1 MTHRARGR
9 GNGSGRTARR
19 IVLSCAALAGVL
31 GAATLLCAQTAPT
44 PAPSAP
50 EAVPEGDYLIGPG
63 DVLQLFVWKEPELTR
78 DFTVRL
84 DGKITVPLLGD
95 LEAAGKMPS
104 KLAGEIS
111 VRLAKYLQAPQVTLA
126 VSQPKSSR
134 FYVMGQVVKPG
145 DYGLDGQVTVA
156 QALAMAGGL
165 KDFAKASNIVII
177 RKVGSGQTFIRVNY
191 KKLEAGEDLSQN
203 VVIKPGDTVLVP

>member
-1 MTHRARGR
+1 VTHRAQGR
-9 GNGSGRTARR
+9 RNGSIARR
-19 IVLSCAALAGVL
+19 IVRSCAALASVLATATVL
-31 GAATLLCAQTAPT
+31 GAQTA

-50 EAVPEGDYLIGPG
+50 APVREGDYVIGAG
-63 DVLQLFVWKEPELTR
+63 DVLQLFVWKEPELTK
-78 DFTVRL
+78 DVTVRL
-84 DGKITVPLLGD
+84 DGRITVPLLGD
-95 LEAAGKMPS
+95 LEAAGKTPN
-104 KLAGEIS
+104 KLAGEIAA
-111 VRLAKYLQAPQVTLA
+111 RLAKYLEAPQVTLG

-134 FYVMGQVVKPG
+134 FYVMGQVAKPG

-177 RKVGSGQTFIRVNY
+177 RKAGTGQTFIRVNY